1 MLLKC
6 NERSC
11 CPKQHLIFF
20 FLQGQLFSD
29 GNNPVIPCHQES
41 RENSS
46 TLRAALGALGE
57 GKTVTKSCLGAL
69 SSKETFSPTLHFW
82 KSPGWEVF
90 LVPSGCDSN
99 GCICAAALTADVN
112 NGKGFRIQQV
122 TLSTH
127 CTSLIYVTLT

>member
-6 NERSC
+6 NECSC

-46 TLRAALGALGE
+46 TLHAALGALGE
-57 GKTVTKSCLGAL
+57 GKTATESCLGAL
-69 SSKETFSPTLHFW
+69 SSKETFFPPPCTFGSLQAGKYFCSLQVVTAMAAY
-82 KSPGWEVF
+82 
-90 LVPSGCDSN
+90 VPQ
-99 GCICAAALTADVN
+99 L
-112 NGKGFRIQQV
+112 
-122 TLSTH
+122 
-127 CTSLIYVTLT
+127 